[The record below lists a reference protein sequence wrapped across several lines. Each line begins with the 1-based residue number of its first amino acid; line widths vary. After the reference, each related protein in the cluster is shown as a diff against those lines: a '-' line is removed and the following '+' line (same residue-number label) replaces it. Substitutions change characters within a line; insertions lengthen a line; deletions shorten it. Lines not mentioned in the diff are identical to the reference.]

1 MRQKLKNLVV
11 YLQQKN
17 NNFIYN
23 SIITV
28 LEKYYEFIL
37 SHFDVKDSDYF
48 LEQFIHMKEITN
60 KDVSKIFDSFIAE
73 KTLIEISEQPAAK
86 GGVYFIYDVQGTLLY
101 IGKSERS
108 LKLRMVQSFIDKLP
122 YGSHHIKTICPET
135 KVLIHELE
143 SLSIKYYKPLLNQMF
158 EKEVPMREEL
168 YYALFGRITKVLSEK
183 QPIRITIM
191 PMESTND
198 LFDNL
203 DDCI

>member
-1 MRQKLKNLVV
+1 MKQKLKNLVV

-37 SHFDVKDSDYF
+37 CHFDIRDSNYF
-48 LEQFIHMKEITN
+48 LEQFIHKKEITSQ
-60 KDVSKIFDSFIAE
+60 DISKIFFSFIDE
-73 KTLIEISEQPAAK
+73 KTVIEISEQPAAK
-86 GGVYFIYDVQGTLLY
+86 GGVYFIYDAQGTLLY

-183 QPIRITIM
+183 KPIRITIM

>member
-1 MRQKLKNLVV
+1 MKQKLKNLVV

-17 NNFIYN
+17 NDFIYN

-28 LEKYYEFIL
+28 LEKYYDFIL
-37 SHFDVKDSDYF
+37 SHFDVRDSDYF

-60 KDVSKIFDSFIAE
+60 QDISKIFFSFIDE
-73 KTLIEISEQPAAK
+73 KTIIATSHYPNRV

-108 LKLRMVQSFIDKLP
+108 IKIRMIQSFIDKLP
-122 YGSHHIKTICPET
+122 YGAHHIKTICPPT
-135 KVLIHELE
+135 KDIIHSLE
-143 SLSIKYYKPLLNQMF
+143 SECIRYYKPLLNQKF
-158 EKEVPMREEL
+158 EKEVSL
-168 YYALFGRITKVLSEK
+168 SKDDYYSFFGKLNEIISKTE
-183 QPIRITIM
+183 PIRITIS

-203 DDCI
+203 NDCI